1 MQETAVNSTIG
12 VFPSSEARDAPILT
26 RHALRKRGV
35 RLLDAGDQ
43 TEAVVGCGVVGKVRM
58 DCGVYANFGR
68 RMQLEDLEM
77 ELELDARICINIF
90 LEGYVEAS
98 LNGTPLPMP
107 KRTAKGRW
115 QSSAVIVSNEKGAR
129 LRRRARKGQYLDKM
143 VIGMSREWL
152 KRWEGDR
159 EISPG
164 FRALINGAPGFWQW
178 NPGPKVE
185 FLARQMFDVAAR
197 KPPFAGLLLENNTL
211 AIIAEALTATFSN
224 RGETVVQSSNLTVLE
239 QQRLYALIQYIDR
252 HSAHDHP
259 SAAEVA
265 GALSMSQATLQR
277 LVRKGH
283 HCSLSEF
290 IRYRWLDEA
299 HEALLFSNHSI
310 SDIAFD
316 AGYIHLSNFTTA
328 FRKRFGYPP
337 SSLRK
342 QATPPAS

>member
-1 MQETAVNSTIG
+1 MNSTIG
-12 VFPSSEARDAPILT
+12 VFPSAEAHKTPTLT

-35 RLLDAGDQ
+35 RFLDTGDQ

-77 ELELDARICINIF
+77 ELELDARVCINIF

-152 KRWEGDR
+152 QRWDDNKEV
-159 EISPG
+159 SAG
-164 FRALINGAPGFWQW
+164 FRALLSGETGFWQW

-185 FLARQMFDVAAR
+185 FLARQMFDVAVR
-197 KPPFAGLLLENNTL
+197 KPPFAGLLLESNTL
-211 AIIAEALTATFSN
+211 AIIAEALTTTFSN
-224 RGETVVQSSNLTVLE
+224 RSEAVAQSSDLTVLE

-252 HSAHDHP
+252 HSAHDHL
-259 SAAEVA
+259 SAADMS
-265 GALSMSQATLQR
+265 GALGMSQATLQR

-283 HCSLSEF
+283 HCSLNEF

-299 HEALLFSNHSI
+299 HEALLFSNHTI

-316 AGYIHLSNFTTA
+316 AGYIHLPNFTNA
-328 FRKRFGYPP
+328 FKKRFGYPP
-337 SSLRK
+337 SALRK
-342 QATPPAS
+342 QATAPAP

>member
-1 MQETAVNSTIG
+1 MNSTIG
-12 VFPSSEARDAPILT
+12 VFPSAEAHNTPILT
-26 RHALRKRGV
+26 RRALRKRGV
-35 RLLDAGDQ
+35 RFLDTGDQ

-77 ELELDARICINIF
+77 ELELDARVCINIF

-98 LNGTPLPMP
+98 LDGTPLPMP
-107 KRTAKGRW
+107 KRTSKGRW

-152 KRWEGDR
+152 RRWESNND
-159 EISPG
+159 ISPG
-164 FRALINGAPGFWQW
+164 FSTLINGDPGLWQW
-178 NPGPKVE
+178 NSGPKVE
-185 FLARQMFDVAAR
+185 FLARQMFDVAVR
-197 KPPFAGLLLENNTL
+197 KPPFSGLLLESNTL

-224 RGETVVQSSNLTVLE
+224 RSEAVAQSSDLTVLE
-239 QQRLYALIQYIDR
+239 QQRLYALIQFIDR
-252 HSAHDHP
+252 HSAHDHL
-259 SAAEVA
+259 SAGEMS
-265 GALSMSQATLQR
+265 GALGMSQATLQR

-283 HCSLSEF
+283 HCSLNEF

-316 AGYIHLSNFTTA
+316 AGYVHLSNFTNA

-337 SSLRK
+337 SALRK
-342 QATPPAS
+342 QATTPAP

>member
-1 MQETAVNSTIG
+1 MQETDVNSTIG
-12 VFPSSEARDAPILT
+12 VFPSAEAHNTPILT
-26 RHALRKRGV
+26 RRALRKRGV
-35 RLLDAGDQ
+35 RFLDTGDQ

-77 ELELDARICINIF
+77 ELELDARVCINIF
-90 LEGYVEAS
+90 PEGYVEAS
-98 LNGTPLPMP
+98 LDGTPLPMP
-107 KRTAKGRW
+107 KRTSKGRW

-152 KRWEGDR
+152 RRWESNSD
-159 EISPG
+159 ISPG
-164 FRALINGAPGFWQW
+164 FSALINGDPGLWQW

-185 FLARQMFDVAAR
+185 FLARQMFDVAVR
-197 KPPFAGLLLENNTL
+197 KPPFSGLLLESNTL

-224 RGETVVQSSNLTVLE
+224 RSEAVAQSSDLTVLE
-239 QQRLYALIQYIDR
+239 QQRLYALIQFIDR
-252 HSAHDHP
+252 HSAHDHL
-259 SAAEVA
+259 SAGEMS
-265 GALSMSQATLQR
+265 GALGMSQATLQR

-283 HCSLSEF
+283 HCSLNEF

-316 AGYIHLSNFTTA
+316 AGYVHLSNFTNA

-337 SSLRK
+337 SALRK
-342 QATPPAS
+342 QATTPAP